1 MEMLHFGWAFVTNSG
16 VRAHPVNRAPT
27 PTMHNLSIKNKLTI
41 GFGAIVAII
50 LFLLTLAYNNFARL
64 SQANAWDRHTLEVLL
79 EANHVA
85 TSVLQVQS
93 ATRGYLLTGQEILVA
108 PIHNEYENAGRHLR
122 RALEL
127 TADNPAQQE
136 RLRQLEPMLAAWM
149 DKAITPQID
158 MRRAAGKGA
167 RSVSPETETAVLAGT
182 GSVATIRQL
191 LGETAAE
198 ESRLLEQR
206 RQETTALR
214 NAMNMLLSGGAVAC
228 VLLAVLIGTVLVR
241 AISRPLNSLSE
252 AARNFGR
259 GTQGARAEVL
269 SNDELGAT
277 ALEFNRMAQAIEDS
291 QAKEQ
296 ADNLALRAKVDS
308 LLDVVSKAA
317 RGDLT
322 GSVAIRG
329 EDAVGRLGEGL
340 ATMLGNLRS
349 LLNNV
354 QRAGIQVASSATQIA
369 ASARQQEA
377 TGIEQAQTSVEVLAT
392 TREISANTAEL
403 LRTMEEA
410 TEVADYTTSATADA
424 QDKLKHMDHTMQQM
438 VNATDSIG
446 AKLAALSEKA
456 SNINGVLTTITKV
469 ADQTNILSLNAAIE
483 AEKAGEAGRGF
494 SVVATEIRRLADQT
508 SVSTWDIEQMLKE
521 MQSAVSASVMGM
533 DKFAEEIRRNV
544 GEARHVAEQ
553 LSGMMDQVRRLAPRF
568 DLVLQGMQSQAV
580 GASQISG
587 TMMQLSDASQQTV
600 ESLKA
605 TSEAVHQLQ
614 YAAGDLQ
621 QSVATFA
628 VNE

>member
-1 MEMLHFGWAFVTNSG
+1 
-16 VRAHPVNRAPT
+16 
-27 PTMHNLSIKNKLTI
+27 MHNFSIKNKLTV

-50 LFLLTLAYNNFARL
+50 LVLLTLAYNNFGRL
-64 SQANAWDRHTLEVLL
+64 SQANQWDRHTLEVLL
-79 EANHVA
+79 ETNHIA

-93 ATRGYLLTGQEILVA
+93 ATRGYLLTGNEALVA
-108 PIHNEYENAGRHLR
+108 PIRSEYDNARGHLR
-122 RALEL
+122 RAVVL
-127 TADNPAQQE
+127 TADNRSQQE
-136 RLRQLEPMLAAWM
+136 RLRQLETMLAAWM
-149 DKAITPQID
+149 DKAIAPQLDLRRGADKGAAAAISPQI
-158 MRRAAGKGA
+158 
-167 RSVSPETETAVLAGT
+167 ENAVLGGT
-182 GSVATIRQL
+182 GTVATMRQL
-191 LGETAAE
+191 LGEIEAE
-198 ESRLLEQR
+198 ESRLLEER
-206 RQETTALR
+206 SRETTALR
-214 NAMNMLLSGGAVAC
+214 TSMTMLLSVGALIS

-241 AISRPLNSLSE
+241 AVSRPLASLTE
-252 AARNFGR
+252 AARELGS
-259 GTQGARAEVL
+259 GVQGARAQVV
-269 SNDELGAT
+269 SRDELGQV
-277 ALEFNRMAQAIEDS
+277 ALEFNRMTQAIEDN
-291 QAKEQ
+291 QAKELH
-296 ADNLALRAKVDS
+296 ATNELKAKVDS

-322 GSVAIRG
+322 GAVAIRG
-329 EDAVGRLGEGL
+329 EDAIGRLGEGL

-392 TREISANTAEL
+392 TKEISANTAQL

-456 SNINGVLTTITKV
+456 SNINSVLTTITKV

-553 LSGMMDQVRRLAPRF
+553 LSGMMDQVRKLGPRF
-568 DLVLQGMQSQAV
+568 DIVLQGMQSQAV

-587 TMMQLSDASQQTV
+587 TMMQLSDATQQTV
-600 ESLKA
+600 DSLKA

-628 VNE
+628 VNG